1 MMTEEGMPLGPWEN
15 TLAEMRILREEVK
28 RLREVIS
35 WARIYG
41 QMASGGVDHDD
52 WEDELKRREN
62 AALKGGRDDD
72 GK

>member
-1 MMTEEGMPLGPWEN
+1 MKMLKEGTMLGPWAN
-15 TLAEMRILREEVK
+15 TLQEMDELRAEVA

-52 WEDELKRREN
+52 WEDEIKRRE
-62 AALKGGRDDD
+62 AAAIRRK
-72 GK
+72 